1 MDYEIREYRKAFG
14 SSIYRCNFIGKLRFS
29 VIRLYNAKRSNS
41 PSKTYEKSEKDQEH
55 KRRLKM
61 RINDEEWKE
70 ARKMLLGEDEANDE
84 ALKVLSE
91 IEDEIIILLRNE
103 SFSIGLTKAIKFG
116 EKFEIIRAALQKDY
130 RK

>member
-1 MDYEIREYRKAFG
+1 
-14 SSIYRCNFIGKLRFS
+14 
-29 VIRLYNAKRSNS
+29 
-41 PSKTYEKSEKDQEH
+41 
-55 KRRLKM
+55 M